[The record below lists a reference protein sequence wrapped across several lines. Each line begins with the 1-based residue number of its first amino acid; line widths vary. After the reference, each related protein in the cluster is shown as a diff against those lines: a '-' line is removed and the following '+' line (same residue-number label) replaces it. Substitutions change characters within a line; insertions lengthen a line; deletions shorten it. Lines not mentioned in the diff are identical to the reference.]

1 MDIITILM
9 FERERLKGRIMAP
22 FEPLPTGER
31 LESELELYAGL
42 RTLRRIEVALRDKVV
57 KVT

>member
-22 FEPLPTGER
+22 FEPLPDGER
-31 LESELELYAGL
+31 LESELEIYAQL
-42 RTLRRIEVALRDKVV
+42 RTLKRIEEAV
-57 KVT
+57 KTRRVRVI